1 MKMKIIF
8 PFWSLILAKAAVAG
22 QLPPAAFPVFLKA
35 GFSSILEFDETPIRV
50 VLGDSQSFQVEKVD
64 RSIVVRTLVP
74 YAASNMFVYFRND
87 DPRLFVLTASEDANP
102 TYYKKFE
109 KEIKAKQVNQSAAVM
124 PVVSKKLDKNTD
136 SMITIS
142 KINFDP
148 RKDYLTLD
156 CELMTE
162 SKDRLKPSW
171 DLIRLKYKDSIIKP
185 FKLWAERKDV
195 QKSSKVKFRLIF
207 IKPNLSRDLSGV
219 TLVVPLLGQ
228 SNALTISIKGGK

>member
-64 RSIVVRTLVP
+64 HSIVVRTLVP

-87 DPRLFVLTASEDANP
+87 DPKLFVLTASEDANP

-109 KEIKAKQVNQSAAVM
+109 KQIKQQLSEPTIGN
-124 PVVSKKLDKNTD
+124 PVILKKVDKKTGSNI
-136 SMITIS
+136 SIS
-142 KINFDP
+142 KISFDP
-148 RKDYLTLD
+148 KKDYLTLD
-156 CELMTE
+156 CAI
-162 SKDRLKPSW
+162 SAGPSEKFNPEW
-171 DLIRLKYKDSIIKP
+171 DLIRLRYGDLAIKP
-185 FKLWAERKDV
+185 FNLWAERKEV
-195 QKSSKVKFRLIF
+195 QKNAKVKFRLIF
-207 IKPNLSRDLSGV
+207 AKPNISRDLRGV
-219 TLVVPLLGQ
+219 TLVVPLKGQ
-228 SNALTISIKGGK
+228 SNALSVLIKGGK

>member
-1 MKMKIIF
+1 MKMIF
-8 PFWSLILAKAAVAG
+8 PLWSLLLAKAATAG
-22 QLPPAAFPVFLKA
+22 QFTPAAFPVFLKS

-102 TYYKKFE
+102 TYYKKFD
-109 KEIKAKQVNQSAAVM
+109 KEMKAKQVSSSVAVM
-124 PVVSKKLDKNTD
+124 PVLLKKLDKSTG

-148 RKDYLTLD
+148 KKDYLTLD
-156 CELMTE
+156 CELITE
-162 SKDRLKPSW
+162 SKDKLKPSW
-171 DLIRLKYKDSIIKP
+171 DLIRLRYKDSVIKP

-195 QKSSKVKFRLIF
+195 QKNSKVKFRLIF
-207 IKPNLSRDLSGV
+207 SKPNLSRDLSGV

-228 SNALTISIKGGK
+228 SNALTISIKEGK